1 METFLSSLI
10 VNKTPNQPRDG
21 SKMGGC
27 VCACESLSH
36 VQLFVTPWTVACQ
49 TPLSVQFCVCV
60 CVQVCLLVAEL
71 CVSVSCSVASVSA
84 APWTVAHEAP
94 LFMEFSRRE
103 YWSELPFPSTGT
115 LPIQGSKPG
124 LLH

>member
-10 VNKTPNQPRDG
+10 INKTPNQPRDG
-21 SKMGGC
+21 SKMGVGMC

-60 CVQVCLLVAEL
+60 RASVY
-71 CVSVSCSVASVSA
+71 VSC
-84 APWTVAHEAP
+84 
-94 LFMEFSRRE
+94 
-103 YWSELPFPSTGT
+103 
-115 LPIQGSKPG
+115 
-124 LLH
+124 